1 MHSSDVLWLFLT
13 CIADK
18 YCIITTCIYT
28 QAHTNIPSTIAELSR
43 QIEVFVLNI
52 HQILDN
58 TTHQLDVGYTLIQT
72 IQYILAVVYK
82 LTSTL

>member
-18 YCIITTCIYT
+18 YCIITTCICT
-28 QAHTNIPSTIAELSR
+28 RVHTSILSTIAELSR

-52 HQILDN
+52 HQIPDN

-72 IQYILAVVYK
+72 IQHILAVVYK
-82 LTSTL
+82 LTSML

>member
-18 YCIITTCIYT
+18 YCIITTSIYAR
-28 QAHTNIPSTIAELSR
+28 AHTSIPSTIAELSR

-52 HQILDN
+52 HQIPDN

-72 IQYILAVVYK
+72 IQHILAVVYK
-82 LTSTL
+82 LTSML